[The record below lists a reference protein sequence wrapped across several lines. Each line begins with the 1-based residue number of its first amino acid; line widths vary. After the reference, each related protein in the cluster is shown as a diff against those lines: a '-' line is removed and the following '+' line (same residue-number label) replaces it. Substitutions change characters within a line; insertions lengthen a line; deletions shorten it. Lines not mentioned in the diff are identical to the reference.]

1 MDWSRRL
8 LAVLV
13 VGLVVLAGCSAGSQ
27 DTPTPEPVVDDTP
40 PATATPAAPGATPTA
55 TPTVPEGPPYEP
67 PLNAS
72 EVLRAHE
79 YAVLKGGSYSFRT
92 ALRVREPSSN
102 WTLHD
107 VWTVRAALMDGPM
120 YLTRDSTVSNNHIV
134 FVNATGTGYEPAV
147 INGKESFKRPRE
159 ALTDPRRFVTPSL
172 EPFIRGINFTADGTI
187 TRDGQTVYVYTATNK
202 SQFAPGLLN
211 LRYYRNGSIRN
222 ASARLLIAESG
233 AIQEFDYRI
242 NGTDLEGDT
251 IIYRAPFAYDDVGS
265 TEVPEPPW
273 LEEAR
278 DVLDE

>member
-1 MDWSRRL
+1 MDGARRL
-8 LAVLV
+8 VAMLV

-27 DTPTPEPVVDDTP
+27 DTPSPGPVVDDTP
-40 PATATPAAPGATPTA
+40 TATPTASGPTPTA
-55 TPTVPEGPPYEP
+55 TPTAPDGPPYEP

-79 YAVLKGGSYSFRT
+79 YAVLTGGSYSFRT

-107 VWTVRAALMDGPM
+107 VWTVQAALMDGPM
-120 YLTRDSTVSNNHIV
+120 YLTRDSSVSTNHRIY
-134 FVNATGTGYEPAV
+134 VNATGTGYEPAI
-147 INGKESFKRPRE
+147 INGKESFKRPR
-159 ALTDPRRFVTPSL
+159 ASLTDPRRFITPSL
-172 EPFIRGINFTADGTI
+172 EPFIRGIDFTADGTI
-187 TRDGQTVYVYTATNK
+187 TRDGQTVYVYSATDK

-233 AIQEFDYRI
+233 TILAFDYRV

-251 IIYRAPFAYDDVGS
+251 IIYRAPFAYDDVGR
-265 TEVPEPPW
+265 TDVPEPPW

-278 DVLDE
+278 DVLDD